1 MPIIATRAS
10 AAYGAG
16 FGKGASEAAYAG
28 PFGAYDSLAAITVPS
43 GGVVSIYFDGIPAGY
58 KHLQIRTTV
67 KTTRTDSRNDD
78 LMIRYNGDRSS
89 SNYYNHQLYGTGA
102 SAGSQAFA
110 ATGNSVAYIPGTL
123 NNTNMMGVAIID
135 ILDYA
140 STTKC
145 KTTRAIAGYNGVGS
159 VGYAV
164 LNSGGWFAT
173 PVAITS
179 IDIAPNSLTSFA
191 QYSTFELYGVK

>member
-1 MPIIATRAS
+1 MPIIAGRAS

-16 FGKGASEAAYAG
+16 FSRVVAAGYAG
-28 PFGAYDSLAAITVPS
+28 PFGAYDSLAAVKVPS
-43 GGVVSIYFDGIPAGY
+43 GGVASIYFDGIPTNY
-58 KHLQIRTTV
+58 KHLQIRTVV
-67 KTTRTDSRNDD
+67 KTSRTDSRNDD
-78 LMIRYNGDRSS
+78 IMISYNGDRTST
-89 SNYYNHQLYGTGA
+89 NYYTHQLYGTGA

-110 ATGNSVAYIPGTL
+110 AAGNSIAYIPGTL
-123 NNTNMMGVAIID
+123 SNTNMMGTAVID
-135 ILDYA
+135 ILDYR
-140 STTKC
+140 STTKT

-179 IDIAPNSLTSFA
+179 INLIPNSNTLFVEH
-191 QYSTFELYGVK
+191 STFELFGIK